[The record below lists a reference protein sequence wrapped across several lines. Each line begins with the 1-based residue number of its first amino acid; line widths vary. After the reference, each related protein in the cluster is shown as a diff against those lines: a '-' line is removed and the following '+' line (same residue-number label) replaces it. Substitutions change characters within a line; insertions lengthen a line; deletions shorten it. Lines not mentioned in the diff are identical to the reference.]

1 MKLVSSL
8 PLLSLL
14 ILPLLTGCATGPA
27 EVRFT
32 AAQTGKSVFEA
43 FPGAYITSNRDGEYD
58 VVLVNDTLRSAS
70 SEKASKKPLQPISQP
85 PIQQAIH
92 IHLFWRPVE
101 GAMMKESSIT
111 NAIIHW
117 YVFGGEGSRST
128 DMVHYQGAAFVRI
141 NPGSKTASVQ
151 IGDGQIAAR
160 EVRGDIVDPVGP
172 SRISGSL
179 VAVRND
185 ARVRKLLAGFQSR
198 LDNTAP
204 QWHEAQ
210 TDTTSIF
217 DK

>member
-1 MKLVSSL
+1 VKVAVLSALIAL
-8 PLLSLL
+8 PLMV
-14 ILPLLTGCATGPA
+14 GCASGPA
-27 EVRFT
+27 ELRFT
-32 AAQTGKSVFEA
+32 TAATGKSVFEA

-58 VVLVNDTLRSAS
+58 VVLVNDTLRTAS
-70 SEKASKKPLQPISQP
+70 TDKAGKKPLQPIDQP

-117 YVFGGEGSRST
+117 YVFGGEGSRAS

-141 NPGSKTASVQ
+141 SPGSKTAHIQ
-151 IGDGQIAAR
+151 IGDGQIAVR

-172 SRISGSL
+172 SKISGSL
-179 VAVRND
+179 VAIRND
-185 ARVRKLLAGFQSR
+185 ARVRKLLAGFQSK
-198 LDNTAP
+198 LDGVAP
-204 QWHEAQ
+204 QWHEAEA
-210 TDTTSIF
+210 DTRSIF